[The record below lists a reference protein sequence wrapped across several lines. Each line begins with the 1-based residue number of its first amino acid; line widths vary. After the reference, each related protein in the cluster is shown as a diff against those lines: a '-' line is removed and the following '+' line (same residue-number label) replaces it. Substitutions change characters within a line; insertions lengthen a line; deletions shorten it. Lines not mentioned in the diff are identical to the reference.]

1 MIRYFKRADGGFSQV
16 NEETNPSYASECAS
30 NCKDIYDEKG
40 KLQFKATWKELTKE
54 EYDKA
59 TYIPEPVIKPTY
71 EQLVQDKLIAKGYD
85 INRQIAIICN
95 KDRDDEHM
103 KEFEEMQK
111 VRKECKAA
119 AKKEI

>member
-1 MIRYFKRADGGFSQV
+1 MIKYFKRTDGNYSCID
-16 NEETNPSYASECAS
+16 ESSNPSYQMYCSL
-30 NCKDIYDEKG
+30 NY
-40 KLQFKATWKELTKE
+40 KEISKE

-59 TYIPEPVIKPTY
+59 TFVPEPEFKPTY
-71 EQLVQDKLIAKGYD
+71 EQLVQDKLITKGYD

-111 VRKECKAA
+111 VREECKAA
-119 AKKEI
+119 AKKEIKKWKV